1 MRILFVTSNRLGD
14 AILSTGLLDHLIRTY
29 PDCRITVVCGPVA
42 AELFARMP
50 NCERVIVLDKRRW
63 SLHWPLLWAVA
74 ARRRWDMVVDIRGSG
89 LAWMVRAK
97 RRAVMR
103 PRPGHKLSQLAAVL
117 GIDPPPLPVAWFSAE
132 DAARAAA
139 LLPPGLRL
147 ALLSGLPA
155 GRQAAPSPP
164 PPTDPQSGPP
174 LVALA
179 PTANW
184 TQKVWP
190 AERFVALFRALVSGP
205 LPGAVPLILAGPG
218 AAERAMAAPV
228 LAALPEAIDLVGR
241 LSLPEVAAC
250 LSRAALFVGHDS
262 GLMHLAAAAG
272 APTLG
277 LFGPTPADEYAPA
290 GRHTAVVIAMGREMA
305 DLPVERAFAA
315 AERLI
320 ARVTT
325 IRPTAPTPA
334 TLTPATSTPVTLNPP
349 TSPRPDR
356 HPTSSPAHTSP
367 VPPA

>member
-1 MRILFVTSNRLGD
+1 MHILFVTSNRLGD
-14 AILSTGLLDHLIRTY
+14 AILSTGLLDHLIRAY

-50 NCERVIVLDKRRW
+50 NCARIIVLDKRRW
-63 SLHWPLLWAVA
+63 SLHWPVLWAIA
-74 ARRRWDMVVDIRGSG
+74 ARQRWDKVVDIRGSG
-89 LAWMVRAK
+89 LAWMVRAS

-117 GIDPPPLPVAWFSAE
+117 GLDPPPLPVAWYSPE
-132 DAARAAA
+132 DATRAAA
-139 LLPPGLRL
+139 LLPAAAAVGLE
-147 ALLSGLPA
+147 G
-155 GRQAAPSPP
+155 
-164 PPTDPQSGPP
+164 GPP

-184 TQKVWP
+184 AQKIWP
-190 AERFVALFRALVSGP
+190 AERFVALFHALAAGP
-205 LPGAVPLILAGPG
+205 LPGAVPLVVAGPG

-228 LAALPEAIDLVGR
+228 LDALEGAVDLVGR

-250 LSRAALFVGHDS
+250 LARAALFVGHDS

-290 GRHTAVVIAMGREMA
+290 GRHSAVVIAMGREMA

-325 IRPTAPTPA
+325 TRPIGVRPA
-334 TLTPATSTPVTLNPP
+334 M
-349 TSPRPDR
+349 SPRRDR
-356 HPTSSPAHTSP
+356 PPTSSPAHTSP